1 MVETQP
7 PPPEPAQLEL
17 ERKLDR
23 AMERVEQGQATPAEA
38 FGRPEDWQLT
48 LGRQRLML
56 FPASKRWLWWDPL
69 HEDWADTG
77 LSAGE
82 AHFHEVQGRLVA
94 RRLVDAPQSPDRQ
107 DAPPVDE
114 QSLRPAWMPPQAQ
127 ASPGSQ
133 QRRPGGPET
142 APSDA
147 QPASTDATTPR
158 FCMYCG
164 GPLTPN
170 ARFCPNCG
178 KEIRRE

>member
-7 PPPEPAQLEL
+7 PPAEPAQLEL
-17 ERKLDR
+17 ERRLDR
-23 AMERVEQGQATPAEA
+23 ALEGVAQGEATPAEA

-77 LSAGE
+77 LSSGE

-94 RRLVDAPQSPDRQ
+94 RRLVDAPQPSGRQ

-114 QSLRPAWMPPQAQ
+114 ESLRPAWIPPIPK
-127 ASPGSQ
+127 ASAEPQPRGGGS
-133 QRRPGGPET
+133 ET
-142 APSDA
+142 TPSTPK
-147 QPASTDATTPR
+147 PASGDAATPR

-164 GPLTPN
+164 GPLTPD
-170 ARFCPNCG
+170 ARFCPSCG